1 MNEIVYALA
10 LENDSAEIRTSASDG
25 KARHSYYSTV
35 FSVIYILQLLQFYK
49 IGF

>member
-1 MNEIVYALA
+1 MNEIVYAFT

-25 KARHSYYSTV
+25 KAYHSYYSMV
-35 FSVIYILQLLQFYK
+35 FSLIYLLQLLQFYE